1 MSNSKKLFGKYETVY
16 RYRDMTPQ
24 ERRAYDNRKSKAYYL
39 RKRLGL
45 PSPIR
50 KENTVV
56 RGGAA
61 KALYNGVELTKR
73 CGVSLYLSLDLIDR
87 LHNTAQALGQSKTD
101 IANEAIEAYLL
112 KLEKKHFDGQRAPQA
127 PPGKTIRTRAF
138 IRLSKSVDERPED
151 YPEFKPV
158 NSD

>member
-1 MSNSKKLFGKYETVY
+1 MSNPKKLFGKYETLY
-16 RYRDMTPQ
+16 RYRDMTPD
-24 ERRAYDNRKSKAYYL
+24 ERRAYNLKKSNAYNWRKKM
-39 RKRLGL
+39 GL

-50 KENTVV
+50 KENSVV

-61 KALYNGVELTKR
+61 KALFSGVERTKR

-101 IANEAIEAYLL
+101 IANEAIEVHLR
-112 KLEKKHFDGQRAPQA
+112 KLEKKHFDGQRVTQPM
-127 PPGKTIRTRAF
+127 PGWTIRTRAY